1 MYKDLESVEN
11 NIHWTKYRILK
22 IISWDW
28 QIESQEN
35 FNTRMLIMSWPWT
48 LFESGFLISW
58 RMSFLEKWQLANEF
72 LQTRI
77 YRWKWYV
84 ISWNNKIFYHKYV
97 ELKKTSD
104 FIANDS
110 WLWNTHGANEM
121 TSLNDIFFKYL
132 CCKSQLH
139 AIGKIKILKRQL
151 TNPTLL
157 RVAPNCIIESQGG
170 WKVKF
175 LHLQKTKHWNT
186 VQKVNKTRVSYG
198 KNWLI

>member
-1 MYKDLESVEN
+1 MNFCRPGFIDENDMSYLE
-11 NIHWTKYRILK
+11 
-22 IISWDW
+22 IIRSFTT
-28 QIESQEN
+28 S
-35 FNTRMLIMSWPWT
+35 T
-48 LFESGFLISW
+48 LNW
-58 RMSFLEKWQLANEF
+58 
-72 LQTRI
+72 
-77 YRWKWYV
+77 
-84 ISWNNKIFYHKYV
+84 
-97 ELKKTSD
+97 KKTSD

-186 VQKVNKTRVSYG
+186 VQKVNKIRVSYG